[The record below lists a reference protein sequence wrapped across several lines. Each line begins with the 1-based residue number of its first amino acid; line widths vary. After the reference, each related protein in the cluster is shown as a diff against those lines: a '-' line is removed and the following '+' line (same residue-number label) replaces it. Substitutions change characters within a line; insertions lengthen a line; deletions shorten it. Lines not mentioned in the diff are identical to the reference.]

1 MAFTVENMN
10 YHDSAEVMKWPE
22 AKVGPQAEKEL
33 KEAIDA
39 IQAYEDAKKTV
50 ESTAKV
56 AEKEM
61 KDTGITLD
69 SSNRWGLELTDTPEP
84 LSKQALMNNLEGDI
98 FRVSAQNK
106 EIEEELKYAF
116 IPEGD
121 ARLKNLNRNPES
133 AKQIQMETWVIVSG

>member
-10 YHDSAEVMKWPE
+10 YDDSNEIMRWPE

-56 AEKEM
+56 A
-61 KDTGITLD
+61 
-69 SSNRWGLELTDTPEP
+69 
-84 LSKQALMNNLEGDI
+84 
-98 FRVSAQNK
+98 
-106 EIEEELKYAF
+106 
-116 IPEGD
+116 
-121 ARLKNLNRNPES
+121 
-133 AKQIQMETWVIVSG
+133 